1 MTSCSDTR
9 KLCRRYTVQTIIAI
23 AVMSLAVLALSEFA
37 NIGGLKG
44 PLVVSAVFA
53 FTVEMADILIWQR
66 VRRTGQDDALSTFYT
81 AVSGFRM
88 LLALAVLGVCY
99 FVIGREAMP
108 KFCLVFLAFYAMMI
122 IHHSL
127 FFMHRSGSGTKCGND
142 NK

>member
-1 MTSCSDTR
+1 MTLSSDTR
-9 KLCRRYTVQTIIAI
+9 KLCRRYIVQTIVAI

-37 NIGGLKG
+37 NIGGLKA
-44 PLVVSAVFA
+44 PLAVSVAFA
-53 FTVEMADILIWQR
+53 FVIEMADILIWQR
-66 VRRTGQDDALSTFYT
+66 VRQNGQDDALSTFYT

-99 FVIGREAMP
+99 FVVGRDAMP
-108 KFCLVFLAFYAMMI
+108 KYCLVFLAFYAMMI

-127 FFMHRSGSGTKCGND
+127 FFMHRSGCGTKCGND

>member
-1 MTSCSDTR
+1 MASYSDTR
-9 KLCRRYTVQTIIAI
+9 KLCRRYIVQTVIAT
-23 AVMSLAVLALSEFA
+23 AAMSLAVLALSEFA
-37 NIGGLKG
+37 NIGGLKA
-44 PLVVSAVFA
+44 PLVVSAAFA
-53 FTVEMADILIWQR
+53 LVIENADILIWQR

-99 FVIGREAMP
+99 FVSGRDAMP

-127 FFMHRSGSGTKCGND
+127 FFMHRSGCGTKCGND